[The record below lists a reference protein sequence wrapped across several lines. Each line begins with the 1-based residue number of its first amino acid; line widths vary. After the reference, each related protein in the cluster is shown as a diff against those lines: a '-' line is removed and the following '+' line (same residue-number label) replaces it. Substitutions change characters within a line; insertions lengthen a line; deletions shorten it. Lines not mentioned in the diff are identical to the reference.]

1 MQKLWPLAAIIFF
14 YISCQTNV
22 MKEYLQAFALP
33 WGLKHVQD
41 GNWQSAEVGGLICLT
56 KASRDFQGL

>member
-1 MQKLWPLAAIIFF
+1 
-14 YISCQTNV
+14 

-33 WGLKHVQD
+33 RGLKHVQD
-41 GNWQSAEVGGLICLT
+41 GNWQSADVGGLICLT